1 VPTRCLI
8 ESPLLTRL
16 FASIWFQRLIGLQL
30 ATITLWNM
38 VPSGFTLTGFG
49 IYMLL
54 FVSAIA
60 LGVSRIEVSMLTRY
74 SLLNFESV
82 YLIIWATILFVCS
95 AWQYSFELDTFGAG
109 STPLEYVLLLLVH
122 HCMAFIRQ
130 VLTCTFFFD
139 LGIISFP
146 QILDAKCS
154 AYHVGVCIVYLRSV
168 LRCLPAIAA
177 ISQNIRTRN
186 IFFWIS
192 SRTNY
197 AFIEISCHDSQ
208 FLN

>member
-1 VPTRCLI
+1 MPTRCLI

-38 VPSGFTLTGFG
+38 VPSGFSLTGFG

-60 LGVSRIEVSMLTRY
+60 LGVSRIEVSMLARY

-109 STPLEYVLLLLVH
+109 RTPMEYVFFPSSARFGLRNDLHSSSVDLYFL
-122 HCMAFIRQ
+122 
-130 VLTCTFFFD
+130 VLTLARHVRRRYWMQNAALILSEFALFLFVLFCD
-139 LGIISFP
+139 AFP
-146 QILDAKCS
+146 RLP
-154 AYHVGVCIVYLRSV
+154 RSV
-168 LRCLPAIAA
+168 KIFV
-177 ISQNIRTRN
+177 RN
-186 IFFWIS
+186 MFASVVTCI
-192 SRTNY
+192 
-197 AFIEISCHDSQ
+197 
-208 FLN
+208 